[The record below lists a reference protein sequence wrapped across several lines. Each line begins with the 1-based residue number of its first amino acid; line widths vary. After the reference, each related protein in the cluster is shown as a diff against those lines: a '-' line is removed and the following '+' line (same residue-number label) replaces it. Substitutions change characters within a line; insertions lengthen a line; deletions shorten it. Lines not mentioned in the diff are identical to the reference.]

1 MTAGLKAWSNFT
13 MMLPRDIFT
22 LAIHNL
28 LMHKFRSFLTSL
40 GVIFGVGSVIAMLA
54 ISEGAKRAAL
64 AQIEAMGIDKI
75 IVFSQRPPLDGQSDG
90 NSDASVIERYGITE
104 VDIQHIMKMD
114 NVERITGL
122 FNTRKK
128 VLKGLARTD
137 IKLIGADK
145 HFFEDTPC
153 DIVDGRWFAPSDF
166 QNKLNVCVIG
176 TNVKRQL
183 FKIGRQDVVGS
194 NIRIEDDVYK
204 IIGIIDNSYGTQ
216 YPEVGTQS
224 NMIIIPM
231 DTARAHYND
240 YAFFREGNTH
250 KIIRVVY
257 DLLIIKVLDL
267 THIDNTAK
275 RIANFFDKAHGST
288 RDWGVVVPFE
298 LLKQREQ
305 TQNIFTIV
313 MASIAGISLVVGGIG
328 IMNIML
334 ASVYE
339 RRKEIGT
346 RRALGAQ
353 KSDIILQFL
362 LETVFLTTCGGV
374 MGIMTGVGIAKII
387 TVYSGMPTVYSV
399 WSILASLIISC
410 LVGIIFGTYPAYK
423 AAQQNPIKVLRA
435 E

>member
-1 MTAGLKAWSNFT
+1 
-13 MMLPRDIFT
+13 MMLPRDILS
-22 LAIHNL
+22 LALHNL

-64 AQIEAMGIDKI
+64 AQIEALGIDKI
-75 IVFSQRPPLDGQSDG
+75 IVFSQRPPLDGKSDG
-90 NSDASVIERYGITE
+90 GDDASVIERYGITE
-104 VDIQHIMKMD
+104 VDVQHLWKLD
-114 NVERITGL
+114 NVERVTGV

-128 VLKGLARTD
+128 VLKGLSRTD
-137 IKLIGADK
+137 IKLVGADK
-145 HFFEDTPC
+145 FFLDDTPST
-153 DIVDGRWFAPSDF
+153 IIDGRWFHTSDF
-166 QNKLNVCVIG
+166 QAKHNVCVIG
-176 TNVKRQL
+176 TTVKRQL
-183 FKIGRQDVVGS
+183 FQLGKKDVVGS
-194 NIRIEDDVYK
+194 NIKIEGDVYK
-204 IIGIIDNSYGTQ
+204 VIGILENPYGSQ
-216 YPEVGTQS
+216 YPEIGTQS
-224 NMIIIPM
+224 SMIIIPM
-231 DTARAHYND
+231 ATARAHYND
-240 YAFFREGNTH
+240 YAFFREGRTH

-257 DLLIIKVLDL
+257 DLLIIKVADL

-275 RIANFFDKAHGST
+275 RISNYFEKTHGDT

-353 KSDIILQFL
+353 KGDIIMQFL

-374 MGIMTGVGIAKII
+374 MGIFTGVGIAKLI
-387 TVYSGMPTVYSV
+387 TMYSGMPTIYSF
-399 WSILASLIISC
+399 WSIAASLVISC
-410 LVGIIFGTYPAYK
+410 MVGIIFGTYPAYK
-423 AAQQNPIKVLRA
+423 AAQQNPIKVLRS